1 MKKQKKKSKS
11 SHFIH
16 PKKAVSLL
24 ILFFF
29 FVVTVVIIAAV
40 SYNLGYEEA
49 KDEVSLKLYQA
60 KEEQTLLRKRLKDRL
75 DELNRARDENTFINE
90 EPNRMKHIKKVD
102 VKDVFVPKKRPKLA
116 IILDDVSYA
125 SEVDAVKKL
134 GIKVNFSFFPPTKK
148 HPDTAKLASKEPFY
162 MVHLPLEAMNY
173 HAEEPETLRI
183 NDTFKT
189 IYMRLK
195 WIKERFP
202 RLKYLNNHTGSKF
215 TSNRQAVTKL
225 IKAARRLNLEIVD
238 SRTIASTKIPEVN
251 EKYHL
256 KFFQR
261 DVFLDHK
268 SDVNYICGQ
277 IKEVVD
283 LALKKGHAIAIGHP
297 RVHTIRALQKCKA
310 LFKPVELVYLKE
322 L

>member
-1 MKKQKKKSKS
+1 MY
-11 SHFIH
+11 
-16 PKKAVSLL
+16 PKKALSLL
-24 ILFFF
+24 ILIFFF
-29 FVVTVVIIAAV
+29 FLTLLIIAV
-40 SYNLGYEEA
+40 ISYNLGYEEA
-49 KDEVSLKLYQA
+49 KDEASMTLYQA
-60 KEEQTLLRKRLKDRL
+60 KEEQSLLRARLKNSL
-75 DELNRARDENTFINE
+75 DELNRARDEETFMRE
-90 EPNRMKHIKKVD
+90 EQASMKRIKHVEPKFRKDMKHK
-102 VKDVFVPKKRPKLA
+102 PKLA

-125 SEVDAVKKL
+125 SEVEAVKRL
-134 GIKVNFSFFPPTKK
+134 NIKVNFSFFPPTKK
-148 HPDTAKLASKEPFY
+148 HPDTARLAAKEPFY

-173 HAEEPETLRI
+173 HAEEPDTLRV
-183 NDTFKT
+183 DDSFKT

-195 WIKERFP
+195 WIKQQFP

-215 TSNRQAVTKL
+215 TSNAQAVTKL
-225 IKAARRLNLEIVD
+225 IKAARRLDLEIVD
-238 SRTIASTKIPEVN
+238 SRTIASTKIPAVN

-268 SDVNYICGQ
+268 SDVDYICGQ
-277 IKEVVD
+277 IKEAVG

-310 LFKPVELVYLKE
+310 LFESVELVYLKD